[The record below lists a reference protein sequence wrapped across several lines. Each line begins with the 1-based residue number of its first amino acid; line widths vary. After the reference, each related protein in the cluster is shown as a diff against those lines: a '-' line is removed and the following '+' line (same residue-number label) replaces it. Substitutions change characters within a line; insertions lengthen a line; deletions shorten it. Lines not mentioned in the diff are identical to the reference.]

1 MVLSAQF
8 AAAGLYEWCAAR
20 RATAA
25 ASPAAPLALVV
36 AVTGALS
43 SLLANDIV
51 VFAMT
56 PILCRGLA
64 RSGRDP
70 RPYLLGHAGAANV
83 GSAATLVGNPQ
94 NILIGEHGGLDFWHY
109 LAFAAPVSALG
120 LVVVFLF
127 AGAEV
132 GRASLRARVGQ

>member
-1 MVLSAQF
+1 
-8 AAAGLYEWCAAR
+8 
-20 RATAA
+20 
-25 ASPAAPLALVV
+25 
-36 AVTGALS
+36 
-43 SLLANDIV
+43 
-51 VFAMT
+51 MT
-56 PILCRGLA
+56 PILCRGRA

-120 LVVVFLF
+120 LVVVFLVVW
-127 AGAEV
+127 AVWRRAL
-132 GRASLRARVGQ
+132 GRTPTRSEEHTSELPELIRLS

>member
-1 MVLSAQF
+1 MI
-8 AAAGLYEWCAAR
+8 R
-20 RATAA
+20 RPPRATRTDTLFPYTTLFRSAL
-25 ASPAAPLALVV
+25 LALVV

-120 LVVVFLF
+120 LVVVFLVVRAVWRRALGSSPPGD
-127 AGAEV
+127 AG
-132 GRASLRARVGQ
+132 

>member
-1 MVLSAQF
+1 
-8 AAAGLYEWCAAR
+8 
-20 RATAA
+20 
-25 ASPAAPLALVV
+25 
-36 AVTGALS
+36 
-43 SLLANDIV
+43 
-51 VFAMT
+51 MT

-120 LVVVFLF
+120 LVVVFLVF
-127 AGAEV
+127 WAFLRRALGRTPPGDAVLEV
-132 GRASLRARVGQ
+132 AALDRPPPHHPATFRGPSRP